1 MRQSRM
7 AGRDAYIIAEINKA
21 AATTEG
27 FLPAGLDVTSVIPVM
42 LQVLEN

>member
-7 AGRDAYIIAEINKA
+7 TGRDAYIIAEINKA

-27 FLPAGLDVTSVIPVM
+27 FYQMVWM
-42 LQVLEN
+42 